1 MDETVR
7 CIYLTMLTDQD
18 WNQNDWNIEDRIKE
32 AKWLLVD
39 LGVSVQID
47 LEIMNL
53 EWNKFEI

>member
-1 MDETVR
+1 
-7 CIYLTMLTDQD
+7 MLTDQD